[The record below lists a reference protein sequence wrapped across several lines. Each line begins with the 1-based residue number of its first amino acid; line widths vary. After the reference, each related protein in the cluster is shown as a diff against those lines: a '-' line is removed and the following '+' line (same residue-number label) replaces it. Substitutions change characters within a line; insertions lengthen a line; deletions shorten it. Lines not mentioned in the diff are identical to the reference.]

1 MKTAAASRGVVRSG
15 TARVVPL
22 LGARSARAWT
32 AQRSF
37 AVPSALGRL
46 AFNQVECPS
55 ATKGLRGLP
64 ALGALLVCFLACS
77 PRVDY

>member
-37 AVPSALGRL
+37 AVSSALGRL

-55 ATKGLRGLP
+55 ARTKGLPGLP
-64 ALGALLVCFLACS
+64 ALGALLVCFLAC
-77 PRVDY
+77 